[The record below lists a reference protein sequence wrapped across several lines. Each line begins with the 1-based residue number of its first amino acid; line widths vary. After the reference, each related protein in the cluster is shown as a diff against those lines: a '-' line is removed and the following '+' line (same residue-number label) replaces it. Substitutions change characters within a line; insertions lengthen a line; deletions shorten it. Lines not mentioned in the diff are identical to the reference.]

1 MLDPSFPSG
10 VAIPCQV
17 IPSSNAASPQQESPQ
32 QGALV
37 SETALPASID
47 ATLAGLAQHRYLAD
61 RSLATAL
68 FLALQLGRPLLLE
81 GEPGT
86 GKTEIAKVVAG
97 MLGRRLIRLQCYDG
111 MDLSQAAYEWD
122 HARQLLEI
130 RMAESS
136 GRQEHMHLND
146 LYDKRFLLRRPLL
159 EALDSGLSLAPVL
172 LIDELD
178 RTDEAF
184 EAYLLELLSDFQ
196 ISVPELGLIRAE
208 HPPIVLITSNRT
220 RELHD
225 AVKRRCLYQWVDFPN
240 PEREEAIL
248 ARKVPA
254 LAPQLRRTIVH
265 LVQGLRRLEL
275 FKRPGVA
282 ESIDMA
288 QAVLVLGLEHLSAD
302 KAMDLAGVLLKVQ
315 DDIEQAR
322 NALPGLLAAP
332 ELLLQGAD
340 GR

>member
-1 MLDPSFPSG
+1 MCKAMLIESEQDSKAGHAGDAG
-10 VAIPCQV
+10 VAA
-17 IPSSNAASPQQESPQ
+17 NLHG
-32 QGALV
+32 GA
-37 SETALPASID
+37 ALPSSID
-47 ATLAGLAQHRYLAD
+47 AVVEGLAQHRYLAD

-68 FLALQLGRPLLLE
+68 FLALRLGRPLLLE

-86 GKTEIAKVVAG
+86 GKTEIAKVIADL
-97 MLGRRLIRLQCYDG
+97 LGRRLIRLQCYDG

-136 GRQEHMHLND
+136 GRQEHLHLND
-146 LYDKRFLLRRPLL
+146 LYDRRFLLRRPLL
-159 EALDSGLSLAPVL
+159 EAIDSGLAAAPVL

-196 ISVPELGLIRAE
+196 ISIPELGSIRAPQ
-208 HPPIVLITSNRT
+208 PPIVLLTSNRT

-225 AVKRRCLYQWVDFPN
+225 AVKRRCLYHWVDFPG

-254 LAPQLRRTIVH
+254 LSASMRQHIVR

-282 ESIDMA
+282 ETIDMA
-288 QAVLVLGLEHLSAD
+288 QAVLVLGIEDLSAD
-302 KAMDLAGVLLKVQ
+302 TVNPLAGVLLKVQ

-322 NALPGLLAAP
+322 AALGSLLASKAV
-332 ELLLQGAD
+332 
-340 GR
+340 

>member
-1 MLDPSFPSG
+1 MPMEPEQDSKVSEAGEATNREIG
-10 VAIPCQV
+10 VAL
-17 IPSSNAASPQQESPQ
+17 PS
-32 QGALV
+32 
-37 SETALPASID
+37 SID
-47 ATLAGLAQHRYLAD
+47 ATVEGLAQHLYLAD

-68 FLALQLGRPLLLE
+68 FLALRLGRPLLLE

-86 GKTEIAKVVAG
+86 GKTEIANVLAG

-111 MDLSQAAYEWD
+111 MDLNQAAYEWD

-136 GRQEHMHLND
+136 GRQEHLHLND
-146 LYDKRFLLRRPLL
+146 LYDRRFLLRRPLL
-159 EALDSGLSLAPVL
+159 EALDSGLAAAPVL

-196 ISVPELGLIRAE
+196 ISIPEMGSIRAPQ
-208 HPPIVLITSNRT
+208 PPIVLLTSNRT

-225 AVKRRCLYQWVDFPN
+225 AVKRRCLYHWVDFPS

-254 LAPQLRRTIVH
+254 LSPPMRRRIVH

-282 ESIDMA
+282 ETIDMA
-288 QAVLVLGLEHLSAD
+288 HAVLVLGLEDLSAD
-302 KAMDLAGVLLKVQ
+302 TVNPLAGVLLKVQ

-322 NALPGLLAAP
+322 EALGSLLASKAV
-332 ELLLQGAD
+332 
-340 GR
+340 

>member
-1 MLDPSFPSG
+1 MPMEPEQDSKVSEAGEATNREIG
-10 VAIPCQV
+10 VAL
-17 IPSSNAASPQQESPQ
+17 PS
-32 QGALV
+32 
-37 SETALPASID
+37 SID
-47 ATLAGLAQHRYLAD
+47 ATVEGLAQHLYLAD

-68 FLALQLGRPLLLE
+68 FLALRLGRPLLLE

-86 GKTEIAKVVAG
+86 GKTEIAKVLAG

-111 MDLSQAAYEWD
+111 MDLNQAAYEWD

-136 GRQEHMHLND
+136 GRQEHLHLND
-146 LYDKRFLLRRPLL
+146 LYDRRFLLRRPLL
-159 EALDSGLSLAPVL
+159 EALDSGLAAAPVL

-196 ISVPELGLIRAE
+196 ISIPELGSIRAPQ
-208 HPPIVLITSNRT
+208 PPIVLLTSNRT

-225 AVKRRCLYQWVDFPN
+225 AVKRRCLYHWVDFPS

-254 LAPQLRRTIVH
+254 LSPPMRRRIVH

-282 ESIDMA
+282 ETIDMA
-288 QAVLVLGLEHLSAD
+288 HAVLVLGLEDLSAD
-302 KAMDLAGVLLKVQ
+302 TVNPLAGVLLKVQ

-322 NALPGLLAAP
+322 EALGSLLASKAV
-332 ELLLQGAD
+332 
-340 GR
+340 